1 MKQRSILLVPLV
13 ALLALLHAIGS
24 AQQPAK
30 DTPTD
35 RVQRIPRFAG
45 TTQLEGKE
53 VRVSIDTWQ
62 VLDRTKL
69 DALKLPL
76 QGVTVVELRGGH
88 LYTVIQGKRERRE
101 TGDFWTLP
109 SEVDMGIETEDD
121 SAALQTTT
129 VAR

>member
-13 ALLALLHAIGS
+13 ALLALLHAVGS

-30 DTPTD
+30 DTATD
-35 RVQRIPRFAG
+35 RVQRIKRFEG
-45 TTQLEGKE
+45 TTQLDGKE
-53 VRVSIDTWQ
+53 VRISIDTWQ
-62 VLDRTKL
+62 ILNRTKL
-69 DALKLPL
+69 DTLKLPL
-76 QGVTVVELRGGH
+76 PGITLVELRGGS

-101 TGDFWTLP
+101 AGDFWTLP
-109 SEVDMGIETEDD
+109 SEVDMGIETEND